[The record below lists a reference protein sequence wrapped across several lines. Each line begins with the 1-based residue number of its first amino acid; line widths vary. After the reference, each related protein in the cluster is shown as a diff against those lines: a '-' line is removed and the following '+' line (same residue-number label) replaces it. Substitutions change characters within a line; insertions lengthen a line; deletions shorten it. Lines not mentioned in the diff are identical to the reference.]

1 MGQSWKRRD
10 NYLEEGEIMKYKCIL
25 ISGFNE
31 EKTVHI
37 IKKLTSFSEFILY
50 PLYETQKTFRLNK
63 SSDDYNQN
71 DLDDKIKDCKI
82 TCEGYSVGF
91 SVKEVQKILEKGK
104 TPILALSPHYLD
116 ELSEILDRKGLY
128 PMSFLI
134 RNNQESEEEKVI
146 EKKCF
151 SKISYVIN
159 RCDVSLNFEL
169 VDKLW
174 EFKNIGGGIHR
185 ELIELLIKNDMLLR
199 DAKSD
204 LVSNASYDIRLGD
217 EYFYSGK
224 IEKLSSND
232 PFIMIEPY
240 DYVIASCHEGA
251 NFPRDVSARFDV
263 SVNLFCQGIILSNST
278 QVDPGFRGKLFCLL
292 FNTSN
297 KSVCLK
303 RGEHF
308 VTIEF
313 QKLLEPTTPY
323 SGRYSEKEEIVHYL
337 PNNVMQ
343 GAINELKKEIELL
356 KDESKNMQNLY
367 LSMLGLILAIIAIV
381 IVF

>member
-1 MGQSWKRRD
+1 
-10 NYLEEGEIMKYKCIL
+10 MKYKCIL
-25 ISGFNE
+25 ISGFSE
-31 EKTVHI
+31 EKIAHI
-37 IKKLTSFSEFILY
+37 IQKLTDFPEFTLY
-50 PLYETQKTFRLNK
+50 PLYETQKTFRSNK
-63 SSDDYNQN
+63 SSNNYNQSE
-71 DLDDKIKDCKI
+71 LDDRIKDCKI
-82 TCEGYSVGF
+82 TREGYSVGF
-91 SVKEVQKILEKGK
+91 SVEEIQKILKKGK
-104 TPILALSPHYLD
+104 TPILVISQHYLD
-116 ELSEILDRKGLY
+116 ELSKLLAGKGLY

-134 RNNQESEEEKVI
+134 RNDQESEEEKAI

-151 SKISYVIN
+151 PKISYVIN
-159 RCDVSLNFEL
+159 KCDASLNSQL
-169 VDKLW
+169 IDKLW

-199 DAKSD
+199 NAESE

-224 IEKLSSND
+224 IEKLSKKD

-240 DYVIASCHEGA
+240 DYVIASCLEGA

-323 SGRYSEKEEIVHYL
+323 SGRYSEKEEIVYYL

-367 LSMLGLILAIIAIV
+367 LSILGLILAIIAIV